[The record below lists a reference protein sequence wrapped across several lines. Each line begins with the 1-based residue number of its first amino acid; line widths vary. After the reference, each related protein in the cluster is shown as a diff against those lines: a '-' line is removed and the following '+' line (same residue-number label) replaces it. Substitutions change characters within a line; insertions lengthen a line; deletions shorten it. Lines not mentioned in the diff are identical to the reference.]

1 MAAEADEK
9 LIRAAEAGDPGALGE
24 LLQQWRPYLRV
35 LAQRQLD
42 SCLAMRVDPS
52 DVIQQT
58 CVDAM
63 HGAAN
68 FRGNG
73 EDQLRAW
80 LRRMLERNVADLVR
94 RHVVAQKRTVRREQP
109 LAVPSS
115 SSDGGGGHVP
125 VAEQSSPS
133 GRMMRNEAAERL
145 AAQIAALPA
154 DQRAAIRCRYL
165 EGQSLNA
172 MALHFQRSETA
183 VAGLLKRALQTLRQQ
198 LGERGP

>member
-1 MAAEADEK
+1 MAAEADEQ
-9 LIRAAEAGDPGALGE
+9 LLRAAQAGDPRALGE
-24 LLQQWRPYLRV
+24 LLQQWRPYLRD

-42 SCLAMRVDPS
+42 SCLAIRVDPS

-63 HGAAN
+63 RDAAN
-68 FRGNG
+68 FQGNG
-73 EDQLRAW
+73 EEQLRAW

-109 LAVPSS
+109 LEVPSS
-115 SSDGGGGHVP
+115 SDCGGGRVP

-145 AAQIAALPA
+145 AARIAALPA
-154 DQRAAIRCRYL
+154 DQRDAIRCRYL

-183 VAGLLKRALQTLRQQ
+183 VAGLLKRGLETLRQQ